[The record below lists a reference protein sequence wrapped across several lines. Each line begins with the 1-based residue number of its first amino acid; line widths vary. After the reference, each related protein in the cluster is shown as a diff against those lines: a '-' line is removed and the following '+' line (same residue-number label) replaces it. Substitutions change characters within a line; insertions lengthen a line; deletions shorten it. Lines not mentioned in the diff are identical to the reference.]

1 MKARSVSKNGVTRAY
16 SIVLIS
22 CFVGCLMTGFPQ
34 EFCWAQDFPTKEIK
48 LVVPLNPGGSVDIA
62 TRLFVDKLGRLLG
75 APVLVANNAA
85 GGGVV
90 GCVSVAQA
98 KPNGYTLLSG
108 PTGHMILKPLL
119 VPDLPYRHTDYTPV
133 CQIIVMPV
141 VILVNGDAPWK
152 TLKEFVEYGR
162 KNPGKLRASV
172 GTAGGF
178 LQIITDLFK
187 SEAKVDI
194 TDIPTQGGVS
204 QAAALMGG
212 HAELCTDTFTSS
224 GNADF
229 LNSGRLRG
237 LVSTHKVPGF
247 PTIKTFEEEGY
258 PRVNLK
264 MWNAI
269 FAPKGLPK
277 PILAKLSNA
286 FEKACSDP
294 TLREQLEK
302 MYIIPDYKGPEE
314 TSRLME
320 HERDI
325 SLKLLKQSGL
335 IK

>member
-1 MKARSVSKNGVTRAY
+1 MNSRSIAKHIFTRSSVII
-16 SIVLIS
+16 SILCLIY
-22 CFVGCLMTGFPQ
+22 CLMMGPVGGVS
-34 EFCWAQDFPTKEIK
+34 WAQDFPTKEIK
-48 LVVPLNPGGSVDIA
+48 LVVPLNPGGSVDIP
-62 TRLFVDKLGRLLG
+62 TRLFADKLEKILG
-75 APVLVANNAA
+75 VPLVVTNNAA

-98 KPNGYTLLSG
+98 KTDGYTLLSG
-108 PTGHMILKPLL
+108 PTGHIILKPLL
-119 VPDLPYRHTDYTPV
+119 VSDLPYRHTDFTPI

-152 TLKEFVEYGR
+152 TLKEFIDYGR

-187 SEAKVDI
+187 AEAKVDI

-204 QAAALMGG
+204 QVAALMGG

-229 LNSGRLRG
+229 LRSGRVRG

-247 PTIKTFEEEGY
+247 PGIKTFEEEGY
-258 PRVNLK
+258 PRVNMK

-269 FAPKGLPK
+269 FGPKALPK
-277 PILAKLSNA
+277 PIVTRLSNA
-286 FEKACSDP
+286 FEKACNDP
-294 TLREQLEK
+294 SLRDQLEK

-314 TSRLME
+314 TARMIES
-320 HERDI
+320 ERDI
-325 SLKLLKQSGL
+325 SFKLFKQSGL